1 MDRMEGKNG
10 MWYAP
15 ESELS
20 GCDVAIMFLCKALWK
35 KNSGG
40 GLKEEQTVEYKVRQ
54 SIYKAQREKGEEGL
68 CFYEWFEHRGWF
80 KPSAETMLWRA
91 RVIVEVCERLIEWR
105 LTVFGIVPGEGSPYM
120 KEFEYFKNKIEEYGG
135 ETASDSLSN

>member
-1 MDRMEGKNG
+1 MHRMEGRNG

-15 ESELS
+15 ERELS
-20 GCDVAIMFLCKALWK
+20 GCDVAIMFLCKALRK
-35 KNSGG
+35 YE
-40 GLKEEQTVEYKVRQ
+40 KEEQTVEYKVRQ
-54 SIYKAQREKGEEGL
+54 SIYKAQREKEDDDSL

-80 KPSAETMLWRA
+80 KPTAETMLWRA

-105 LTVFGIVPGEGSPYM
+105 LTAFGNVPGKGSPYM
-120 KEFEYFKNKIEEYGG
+120 KEFEYFKDKIEEYGG